1 MPPSRIKEKPP
12 AAEPAAERVNR
23 PIRSFVRREG
33 RMTEA
38 QRRAFD
44 EFGPRYLLD
53 FQEAPCD
60 LDAVFGR
67 TAPRTLEIGFGMGD
81 SVLDMARRH
90 PERDHLGVE
99 VHRPGVGRL
108 LRALADEDIRNVR
121 ILCADAVQV
130 LTHMI
135 SDATLDAVFLFFPD
149 PWHKT
154 RHHKRR
160 IVQPAFVELIAR
172 RLKPGGIFHLATDWE
187 DYARHMLAV
196 LEQSPSFTNSAG
208 AGNYAPRPDERV
220 LTKFERRGERLGH
233 GVWDLVFSRTKD
245 RANGDGG

>member
-1 MPPSRIKEKPP
+1 MPPSPSKDCRLSD
-12 AAEPAAERVNR
+12 EPATDRHHR

-38 QRRAFD
+38 QRRALED
-44 EFGPRYLLD
+44 FGPRYLVE
-53 FQEAPCD
+53 FQEAPLD
-60 LDAVFGR
+60 LAAVFGR
-67 TAPRTLEIGFGMGD
+67 AAPRVLEIGFGMGD

-90 PERDHLGVE
+90 PERDHLGIE

-108 LRALADEDIRNVR
+108 LRALAEEDIGNVR
-121 ILCADAVQV
+121 IVCADAVQV

-135 SDATLDAVFLFFPD
+135 PDAVLAAVFLFFPD
-149 PWHKT
+149 PWPKK

-160 IVQPAFVELIAR
+160 IVQPEFAELVAR

-187 DYARHMLAV
+187 DYAQHMMTV
-196 LEQSPSFTNSAG
+196 LEQSAAFVNSAG
-208 AGNYAPRPDERV
+208 AGGFVPRPDDRV

-233 GVWDLVFSRTKD
+233 GVWDLVFVKK
-245 RANGDGG
+245 

>member
-1 MPPSRIKEKPP
+1 MPPSLFKKSNLDIDSADRPH
-12 AAEPAAERVNR
+12 R
-23 PIRSFVRREG
+23 PIRSYVRREG

-38 QRRAFD
+38 QRRAIED
-44 EFGPRYLLD
+44 FGPRYLLD

-67 TAPRTLEIGFGMGD
+67 AAPRTLEIGFGMGD

-90 PERDHLGVE
+90 PERNHLGVE

-135 SDATLDAVFLFFPD
+135 SDAALDAVFLFFPD

-160 IVQPAFVELIAR
+160 IVQPEFVELVAR
-172 RLKPGGIFHLATDWE
+172 RLTPGGIFHLATDWE
-187 DYARHMLAV
+187 DYAQHMLAV
-196 LEQSPSFTNSAG
+196 LEQSPSFTNGAG

-233 GVWDLVFSRTKD
+233 GVWDLLFVR
-245 RANGDGG
+245 REV

>member
-1 MPPSRIKEKPP
+1 MPPSLIKNLFPTTDP
-12 AAEPAAERVNR
+12 TADRPHR

-33 RMTEA
+33 RMTGA
-38 QRRAFD
+38 QRHAL
-44 EFGPRYLLD
+44 EAFGPRYLLE
-53 FQEAPCD
+53 FEEAPLE

-67 TAPRTLEIGFGMGD
+67 VAPRTLEIGFGMGD

-99 VHRPGVGRL
+99 VHRPGIGRL
-108 LRALADEDIRNVR
+108 LGALAGEDLGNVR

-130 LTHMI
+130 LRHMI
-135 SDATLDAVFLFFPD
+135 PDAALEAVFLFFPD
-149 PWHKT
+149 PWPKK

-160 IVQPAFVELIAR
+160 IVQPQFVELVAR
-172 RLKPGGIFHLATDWE
+172 RLRPGGIFHLATDWE

-196 LEQSPSFTNSAG
+196 LEPSPSFTNSAG
-208 AGNYAPRPDERV
+208 AGNYAPRPESRV

-233 GVWDLVFSRTKD
+233 GVWDLVFVRTKD
-245 RANGDGG
+245 

>member
-1 MPPSRIKEKPP
+1 MPPSLFKKSNLDIDSADRPH
-12 AAEPAAERVNR
+12 R
-23 PIRSFVRREG
+23 PIRSYVRREG

-38 QRRAFD
+38 QRRAIED
-44 EFGPRYLLD
+44 FGPRYLLD

-60 LDAVFGR
+60 IDAVFGR

-90 PERDHLGVE
+90 PDRDHLGVE

-135 SDATLDAVFLFFPD
+135 GDATLDAVFLFFPD

-160 IVQPAFVELIAR
+160 IVQPAFVELVAR

-187 DYARHMLAV
+187 DYARHMLVV
-196 LEQSPSFTNSAG
+196 LEQSPSFTNGAD
-208 AGNYAPRPDERV
+208 AGNFAPRPDERV

-233 GVWDLVFSRTKD
+233 GVWDLLFVR
-245 RANGDGG
+245 REA